1 MASLISQLNTVV
13 STVEKAVSMVDSVSP
28 TLDQLSKLTDL
39 TSTLIK
45 SASRLQRSIEST
57 RNLRTRYV
65 RNESQGIKQQAKKH
79 LDSLASGNLPRGAIF
94 RRNIVLIFR
103 GPSTSSFDRKDVR
116 AAKDIT
122 RERCAILRSLNIDG
136 VISWA
141 ISYPPT
147 MWAGGNMSSDV
158 FDYLVKDIEP
168 DGRRTYPQT
177 LHDTLI
183 RLKDEIP
190 ENADYER
197 FLEGNGTTA
206 VQNRQLI

>member
-57 RNLRTRYV
+57 RYLRTRYV
-65 RNESQGIKQQAKKH
+65 HNKSQGIKQQAKKY
-79 LDSLASGNLPRGAIF
+79 LDSLASGNLSRGAVF

-103 GPSTSSFDRKDVR
+103 GPNASSFDRADVR

-141 ISYPPT
+141 ISYHPT

-168 DGRRTYPQT
+168 DGRQIYPQKLLDMLT
-177 LHDTLI
+177 K
-183 RLKDEIP
+183 LKDDLLG
-190 ENADYER
+190 NAEYER
-197 FLEGNGTTA
+197 FLEGNNTTA
-206 VQNRQLI
+206 VQNKQLT